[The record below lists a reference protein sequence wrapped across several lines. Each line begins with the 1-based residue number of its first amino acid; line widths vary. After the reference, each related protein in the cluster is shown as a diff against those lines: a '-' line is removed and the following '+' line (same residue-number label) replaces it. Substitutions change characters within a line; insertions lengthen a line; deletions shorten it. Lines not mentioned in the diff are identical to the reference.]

1 MQIHGLRPELQPE
14 AVNKKV
20 REEAEAN
27 TRVDK
32 TVNGQNNVV
41 SSANKEPD
49 NSNRLLDVKG

>member
-20 REEAEAN
+20 SEAAEAN
-27 TRVDK
+27 TKADK
-32 TVNGQNNVV
+32 PVKGHDDIV
-41 SSANKEPD
+41 SHVNKELY